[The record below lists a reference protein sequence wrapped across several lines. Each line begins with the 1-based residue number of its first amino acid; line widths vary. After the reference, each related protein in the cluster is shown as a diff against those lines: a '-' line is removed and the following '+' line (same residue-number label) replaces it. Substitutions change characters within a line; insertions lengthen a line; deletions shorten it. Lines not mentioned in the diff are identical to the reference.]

1 MLFFNFLFAFA
12 CIINIFPFCFTVIG
26 GPRKGERRAYKSYL
40 SSKIVMN
47 I

>member
-12 CIINIFPFCFTVIG
+12 CIINIFPFCFIVTG

-40 SSKIVMN
+40 SSKIVIN